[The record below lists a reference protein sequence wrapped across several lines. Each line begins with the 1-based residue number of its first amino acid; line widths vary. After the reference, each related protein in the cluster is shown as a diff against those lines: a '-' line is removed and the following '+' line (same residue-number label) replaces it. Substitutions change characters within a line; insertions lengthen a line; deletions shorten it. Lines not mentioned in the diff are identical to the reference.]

1 MTDAHALTSRLG
13 GRWHGSYGTAPC
25 PVCQP
30 DRRRDQDALT
40 IGEGRAGML
49 LHCKR
54 LGCDFRD
61 VLAAAGV
68 CPGTHCAPDAAVIAQ
83 RQAERRAELAK
94 RESQA
99 RALWKQ
105 SLPIGGTLAE
115 TYLRHRGITCPL
127 PETLRFHRACW
138 HGASFQRLP
147 AMVALVQG
155 GDGSAV
161 HRTWLRDDGTGKAA
175 VEPAKAMLGVV
186 AGGAV
191 RLSDWPV
198 PRSGVTGRLVVAEGI
213 ETALALLCGLVDGPA
228 TVWAGLSTSGLRG
241 LHLPAVPGRLTI
253 ACDGDAAG
261 RAAALALA
269 ERAHALR
276 WQVAT
281 IDPGDGA
288 DFNDILNGKDAA

>member
-1 MTDAHALTSRLG
+1 MADAHAMALRLG
-13 GRWHGSYGTAPC
+13 GHWHGSYGTAPC
-25 PVCQP
+25 PICQP

-40 IGEGRAGML
+40 LADGSGGLL

-54 LGCDFRD
+54 LGCRFRD
-61 VLAAAGV
+61 VLAAAGI
-68 CPGTHCAPDAAVIAQ
+68 CPGSYRTPDPAIMAK
-83 RQAERRAELAK
+83 RETERRAERAK

-127 PETLRFHRACW
+127 PATLRFHRACW

-155 GDGSAV
+155 GDGWAV
-161 HRTWLRDDGTGKAA
+161 HRTYLRDDGTGKAA

-191 RLSDWPV
+191 RLSGGPA
-198 PRSGVTGRLVVAEGI
+198 RLVAAEGI
-213 ETALALLCGLVDGPA
+213 ETALALLCGLSDGPA
-228 TVWAGLSTSGLRG
+228 MVWAGLSTSGLRG
-241 LHLPAVPGRLTI
+241 LHLPAMPGRLTI

-276 WQVAT
+276 WTVAT

-288 DFNDILNGKDAA
+288 DFNDILNRKDAA

>member
-1 MTDAHALTSRLG
+1 MADAHALTLRLG

-40 IGEGRAGML
+40 LADGSGGLL

-54 LGCDFRD
+54 LGCGFRD
-61 VLAAAGV
+61 VLAAAGI
-68 CPGTHCAPDAAVIAQ
+68 CPGSYAAPDPAVIAQ

-105 SLPIGGTLAE
+105 SQPIGGTLAE

-127 PETLRFHRACW
+127 PATLRFHRACW

-147 AMVALVQG
+147 AMVALVEG
-155 GDGSAV
+155 GNGWAV
-161 HRTWLRDDGTGKAA
+161 HRTYLRDDGTGKAE

-186 AGGAV
+186 SGGAV
-191 RLSDWPV
+191 RLSGGPA
-198 PRSGVTGRLVVAEGI
+198 RLVVAEGI
-213 ETALALLCGLVDGPA
+213 ETALALLCGLSDGPA
-228 TVWAGLSTSGLRG
+228 MVWAGLSTSGLRG
-241 LHLPAVPGRLTI
+241 LHLPAQPGRLTI

-276 WQVAT
+276 WTVAT

-288 DFNDILNGKDAA
+288 DFNDILNRKDPA

>member
-1 MTDAHALTSRLG
+1 MADAHDLALRLG

-40 IGEGRAGML
+40 LADGSGGLL

-54 LGCDFRD
+54 LGCGFRD
-61 VLAAAGV
+61 VLAAAGI
-68 CPGTHCAPDAAVIAQ
+68 CPGSYRTPDPAIMAK
-83 RQAERRAELAK
+83 REAERRAELAK

-105 SLPIGGTLAE
+105 SQPIGGTLAE

-127 PETLRFHRACW
+127 PATLRFHRACW

-147 AMVALVQG
+147 AMVGLVEG
-155 GDGSAV
+155 GDGWAV
-161 HRTWLRDDGTGKAA
+161 HRTYLRDDGTGKAA
-175 VEPAKAMLGVV
+175 VEPAKAMLGAT

-191 RLSDWPV
+191 RLSGGP
-198 PRSGVTGRLVVAEGI
+198 GRLVVAEGI
-213 ETALALLCGLVDGPA
+213 ETALALLCGLSDGPA
-228 TVWAGLSTSGLRG
+228 MVWAGLSTSGLRG
-241 LHLPAVPGRLTI
+241 LHLPAQPGRLTI

-276 WQVAT
+276 WTVAT

-288 DFNDILNGKDAA
+288 DFNDILNRKDAA

>member
-1 MTDAHALTSRLG
+1 MFDAHALTSRLG

-30 DRRRDQDALT
+30 DRRRNQGALT
-40 IGEGRAGML
+40 LADGRRGLL

-54 LGCDFRD
+54 LGCHFFD
-61 VLAAAGV
+61 VLAAAGIA
-68 CPGTHCAPDAAVIAQ
+68 GNSYAPPDPAVVAA
-83 RQAERRAELAK
+83 REAERRTDLVA
-94 RESQA
+94 RQQQA

-105 SLPIGGTLAE
+105 TVPIGGTLVE

-127 PETLRFHRACW
+127 PATLRFHRACW

-155 GDGSAV
+155 GDGWAV
-161 HRTWLRDDGTGKAA
+161 HRTFLRDDGTGKAA

-191 RLSDWPV
+191 RLSGGPA
-198 PRSGVTGRLVVAEGI
+198 RLVVAEGI
-213 ETALALLCGLVDGPA
+213 ETALALLCGLSDGPA
-228 TVWAGLSTSGLRG
+228 MVWAGLSTSGLRG
-241 LHLPAVPGRLTI
+241 LHLPAMPGRLTI

-276 WQVAT
+276 WTVTT

-288 DFNDILNGKDAA
+288 DFNDILNRKDAA

>member
-1 MTDAHALTSRLG
+1 MFDAYALTSRLG

-30 DRRRDQDALT
+30 DRRRDQGALT
-40 IGEGRAGML
+40 LADGRRGLL

-54 LGCDFRD
+54 LGCHFFD
-61 VLAAAGV
+61 VLAAAGIA
-68 CPGTHCAPDAAVIAQ
+68 GNSYAPPDPAVVAA
-83 RQAERRAELAK
+83 REAERRTDLVA
-94 RESQA
+94 RQQQA

-105 SLPIGGTLAE
+105 TVPIGGTLAE

-127 PETLRFHRACW
+127 PATLRFAPDCW
-138 HGASFQRLP
+138 HREARRGLP
-147 AMVALVQG
+147 AMVALVEG
-155 GDGSAV
+155 GDGFAV

-175 VEPAKAMLGVV
+175 VEPAKAMLGPV

-191 RLSDWPV
+191 RLSGE
-198 PRSGVTGRLVVAEGI
+198 RHRLVVGEGI
-213 ETALALLCGLVDGPA
+213 ETALALLCGLVDGPTA
-228 TVWAGLSTSGLRG
+228 VWAGPSTSGLRG
-241 LHLPAVPGRLTI
+241 LHLPAMPGRLTI

-276 WQVAT
+276 WTVAT

-288 DFNDILNGKDAA
+288 DFNDILNRKDAA

>member
-1 MTDAHALTSRLG
+1 MADAHAMALRLG
-13 GRWHGSYGTAPC
+13 GHWHGSYGTAPC

-40 IGEGRAGML
+40 LADGSGGLL

-54 LGCDFRD
+54 LGCGFRD
-61 VLAAAGV
+61 VLAAAGI
-68 CPGTHCAPDAAVIAQ
+68 CPGSYRTPHPAIMAK
-83 RQAERRAELAK
+83 REAERRAERAK
-94 RESQA
+94 RESLA

-127 PETLRFHRACW
+127 PATLRFHRACW

-155 GDGSAV
+155 GDGWAV
-161 HRTWLRDDGTGKAA
+161 HRTYLREDGTGKAT

-191 RLSDWPV
+191 RLSGAPA
-198 PRSGVTGRLVVAEGI
+198 RLVVAEGI

-228 TVWAGLSTSGLRG
+228 AVWAGLSTSGLRG
-241 LHLPAVPGRLTI
+241 LHLPAMPGRLTI

-269 ERAHALR
+269 ERAHALG
-276 WQVAT
+276 WHVTT

-288 DFNDILNGKDAA
+288 DFNDILNRKDAA